1 MNISVMILTFNSEKN
16 ITATLEAALK
26 VSDDVHVIDSYST
39 DKTLEICKKYA
50 VNIVQHEFVNYGAQ
64 RNWAIA
70 NLALKYDWE
79 LHLDSDER
87 LSDEL
92 IDQLNALKHR
102 FPDNLNGY
110 YIPRLVHFM
119 GRPIKY
125 GGMFPIWHLRLIR
138 HGQGR
143 CEARQYDQ
151 HFYVTGP
158 TGKLSGVMIDTIDMS
173 LSEWTARHNRW
184 SDAEVMEML
193 GNRSEGRI
201 QGRLRGTPVQK
212 KRLLRNYYDQLPL
225 FIRAFLLFFYRYF
238 LRLGFLCGKEGLI
251 FFTLQTLWFRFLV
264 DAKLYEKRLAEH
276 K

>member
-1 MNISVMILTFNSEKN
+1 MSISIIILAFNSGN
-16 ITATLEAALK
+16 TIASTLESVLK
-26 VSDDVHVIDSYST
+26 ISDDIHIVDSYST
-39 DKTLEICKKYA
+39 DKTLEICQKYP
-50 VNIVQHEFVNYGAQ
+50 VNVVKHEFFNYGAQ
-64 RNWAIA
+64 RNWAID

-92 IDQLNALKHR
+92 INQLNSLKNC
-102 FPDNLNGY
+102 FPESVNGY
-110 YIPRLVHFM
+110 YIPRLVYFM

-143 CEARQYDQ
+143 CEERQYDQ
-151 HFYVTGP
+151 HFYVNGP
-158 TGKLSGVMIDTIDMS
+158 SRKLAGVMIDNIAMS

-193 GNRSEGRI
+193 GNRTEGRI
-201 QGRLRGTPVQK
+201 QGRLAGTPVQK
-212 KRLLRNYYDQLPL
+212 KRLLRHWYNRSPL
-225 FIRAFLLFFYRYF
+225 FIRPFLLFFYRYF
-238 LRLGFLCGKEGLI
+238 IRLGFLCGKEGLI
-251 FFTLQTLWFRFLV
+251 FFILQTFWFRFLI
-264 DAKLYEKRLAEH
+264 DAKLYEKSLIEP

>member
-1 MNISVMILTFNSEKN
+1 MSISVIILAFNSEN
-16 ITATLEAALK
+16 TIASTLESVLK
-26 VSDDVHVIDSYST
+26 ISDDIHIVDSYST
-39 DKTLEICKKYA
+39 DKTLEICQKYP
-50 VNIVQHEFVNYGAQ
+50 VNVIKHKFLNYGAQ
-64 RNWAIA
+64 RNWAID

-92 IDQLNALKHR
+92 INQLNSLKNC
-102 FPDNLNGY
+102 FPESVNGY
-110 YIPRLVHFM
+110 YIPRLVYFM

-143 CEARQYDQ
+143 CEERQYDQ
-151 HFYVTGP
+151 HFYVNGP
-158 TGKLSGVMIDTIDMS
+158 SRQLSGVMIDNIAMS

-193 GNRSEGRI
+193 GNRTEGRI
-201 QGRLRGTPVQK
+201 QGRLAGTPVQK
-212 KRLLRNYYDQLPL
+212 KRLLRHWYNRSPL
-225 FIRAFLLFFYRYF
+225 FIRPFLLFFYRYF
-238 LRLGFLCGKEGLI
+238 IRLGFLCGKEGLI
-251 FFTLQTLWFRFLV
+251 FFILQTFWFRFLI
-264 DAKLYEKRLAEH
+264 DAKLYEKSLIEP

>member
-1 MNISVMILTFNSEKN
+1 MSISVIILTFNSEN
-16 ITATLEAALK
+16 TIASTLESVLK
-26 VSDDVHVIDSYST
+26 ISDDIHVVDSYST
-39 DKTLEICKKYA
+39 DKTLEICEKYP
-50 VNIVQHEFVNYGAQ
+50 VNVIKHEFLNYGAQ
-64 RNWAIA
+64 RNWAID
-70 NLALKYDWE
+70 NLALKYEWE

-92 IDQLNALKHR
+92 IDQLNSLKNC
-102 FPDNLNGY
+102 FPESVHGY
-110 YIPRLVHFM
+110 HIPRLVYFM

-143 CEARQYDQ
+143 CEERQYDQ

-158 TGKLSGVMIDTIDMS
+158 SRRLSGIMIDNIAMS

-193 GNRSEGRI
+193 GNRTEGRI
-201 QGRLRGTPVQK
+201 QGRLAGTPVQK
-212 KRLLRNYYDQLPL
+212 KRLLRHWYNRSPL
-225 FIRAFLLFFYRYF
+225 FIRPFLLFFYRYF
-238 LRLGFLCGKEGLI
+238 IRLGFLCGKEGLI
-251 FFTLQTLWFRFLV
+251 FFILQTFWFRFLI
-264 DAKLYEKRLAEH
+264 DAKLYEKSLIEP